1 MPLAQGFVLFPLNT
15 VGKRDSEERRV
26 IVDLSWPC
34 GHSVNDG
41 IPSDSYLG
49 EPLVLRYPT
58 IDDIVDA
65 VVALDHGCHL
75 YKRDFQKVY
84 RQFPVDSKDY
94 PFLGYTWDKHF
105 YFDTILTM
113 RLRSTAMACQR
124 STSAVAWI
132 PSQQGL
138 FGVKLFGRFHR
149 RFPRMIDQ

>member
-58 IDDIVDA
+58 IDDIVDG
-65 VVALDHGCHL
+65 VVALGHGCHL
-75 YKRDFQKVY
+75 YKCDLQKVHH
-84 RQFPVDSKDY
+84 QFPVDSKDY
-94 PFLGYTWDKHF
+94 PFLRYTWDKHF
-105 YFDTILTM
+105 LFRHHPHDGIALCSYGVPTLYFSRCLDPITT
-113 RLRSTAMACQR
+113 RPVWC
-124 STSAVAWI
+124 
-132 PSQQGL
+132 
-138 FGVKLFGRFHR
+138 
-149 RFPRMIDQ
+149 